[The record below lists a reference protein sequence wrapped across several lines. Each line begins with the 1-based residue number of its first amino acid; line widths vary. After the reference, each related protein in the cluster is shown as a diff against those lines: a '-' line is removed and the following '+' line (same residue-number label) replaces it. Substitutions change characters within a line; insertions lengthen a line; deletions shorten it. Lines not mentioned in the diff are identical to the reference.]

1 MMSGM
6 VNLFAIVALGF
17 LLGMRHATDPDHV
30 IAVTTIVSREKSLKQ
45 AGVIG
50 AAWGFGHTL
59 TILMVGAAMILFR
72 VMLSPRLGLAM
83 ELAVGVMLIVL
94 GLRNMG
100 PLLGFAASPNA
111 AAGQDHSHV
120 HEHGN
125 FTHAHGHSH
134 PHDHHDT
141 ASLGIADRYLG
152 RVGLYQLVRP
162 LVVGIV
168 HGLAGSAAI
177 ALLVLSTIQSFRWA
191 VAYLLLFG
199 IGTIVGMMLITLT
212 IASTVSFGQ
221 ARFAGLQRHF
231 GWVSGVVSVA
241 FGLFIAYQIGF
252 VNGLFTGN
260 VHWIPR

>member
-1 MMSGM
+1 MI
-6 VNLFAIVALGF
+6 NLIAIVGLGF

-30 IAVTTIVSREKSLKQ
+30 IAVTTIVSRERSLKQ

-59 TILMVGAAMILFR
+59 TILTVGAAMILFR
-72 VMLSPRLGLAM
+72 VMLPPRLGLTM

-100 PLLGFAASPNA
+100 PLFGFAANSGTTKA
-111 AAGQDHSHV
+111 SAVAGEAEHAYFHSHG
-120 HEHGN
+120 HGHP
-125 FTHAHGHSH
+125 HAHDAETT
-134 PHDHHDT
+134 P
-141 ASLGIADRYLG
+141 LRFFDRYLG

-162 LVVGIV
+162 LLVGVV

-191 VAYLLLFG
+191 IAYLVVFG
-199 IGTIVGMMLITLT
+199 VGTMIGMMLITLT
-212 IASTVSFGQ
+212 IASTFSFGQ
-221 ARFAGLQRHF
+221 TRFAGLQRHF
-231 GWVSGVVSVA
+231 GWVSGVISLG

-252 VNGLFTGN
+252 VNGLFTGTA
-260 VHWIPR
+260 HWIPR

>member
-1 MMSGM
+1 M

-30 IAVTTIVSREKSLKQ
+30 IAVTTIVSRERSLKQ

-50 AAWGFGHTL
+50 AVWGFGHTL
-59 TILMVGAAMILFR
+59 TILTVGAAMILFR
-72 VMLSPRLGLAM
+72 VMLPPRLGLAM

-100 PLLGFAASPNA
+100 PLLGFAAEPKPAGEKAVA
-111 AAGQDHSHV
+111 AVADSGFHL
-120 HEHGN
+120 HGDYI
-125 FTHAHGHSH
+125 HAHGHSH
-134 PHDHHDT
+134 AHDPDKT
-141 ASLGIADRYLG
+141 PLGVFDRYCG
-152 RVGLYQLVRP
+152 RIGVYQVVRP
-162 LVVGIV
+162 LLVGIV

-191 VAYLLLFG
+191 VAYLLVFG
-199 IGTIVGMMLITLT
+199 IGTIVGMMLITIT
-212 IASTVSFGQ
+212 IATTFSFGQ